1 MRSKF
6 VFCSTCIIE
15 NYLTPNI
22 SHMYSMG
29 MGMGMGFYLFIYL
42 CWWGSGG
49 FGPFCNKAQPEIDY
63 SLPLAFFFSFIG
75 NVYVAG
81 S

>member
-6 VFCSTCIIE
+6 VFCPTCIVG

-29 MGMGMGFYLFIYL
+29 MGVGFYLFIYL
-42 CWWGSGG
+42 FRWGSGG
-49 FGPFCNKAQPEIDY
+49 FGPSVTKQ
-63 SLPLAFFFSFIG
+63 SQK
-75 NVYVAG
+75 
-81 S
+81 